1 MRPVCP
7 VGDNKCELLDEVG
20 QLRARVD
27 ELSIQVST
35 DELTGLY
42 NYRHL
47 LWTLGQELERVR
59 RHGGSFC
66 VLMLDF
72 DHFKRI
78 NDNYGHEFGNQVLK
92 ATGSFFRRSLRKLDV
107 ACRFGG
113 EEFAIVMPGGDL
125 REAIVLA
132 ERLRAGIERMSL
144 AAGDQPVRLTVSI
157 GVDCFRSSDQLTPEL
172 LLERVDSYLLK
183 AKHSGKNMVRFP
195 DCPASS
201 DGMSVDEKSA
211 LMEGFGSA
219 NR

>member
-1 MRPVCP
+1 MRAQCP
-7 VGDNKCELLDEVG
+7 VGENNCDLLDEVG

-27 ELSIQVST
+27 ELKVQVAT

-47 LWTLGQELERVR
+47 LWTLGQELERVH

-72 DHFKRI
+72 DNFKRI

-107 ACRFGG
+107 ACRYGG
-113 EEFAIVMPGGDL
+113 EEFAIVVPGSDL
-125 REAIVLA
+125 REAVVLA
-132 ERLRAGIERMSL
+132 ERLRAGIERMQL
-144 AAGDQPVRLTVSI
+144 TAGDEIVKLTVSI
-157 GVDCFRSSDQLTPEL
+157 GVDCFKNGDQLTPEVL
-172 LLERVDSYLLK
+172 LDRTDRYLLQ
-183 AKHSGKNMVRFP
+183 AKQAGKNTVRCP
-195 DCPASS
+195 DHGAVS
-201 DGMSVDEKSA
+201 DGMTVDEKTA
-211 LMEGFGSA
+211 LMEGFGVP